1 MWKKEVLSFP
11 FFFDGQTE
19 TVIKG
24 VNKKGAAPYRFERSS
39 LQKYFQKQH
48 FVKILNHFLISSFC
62 CKSKPG
68 FLPKWNQT
76 SSKHPLDVSK
86 RKYIFWLLKNKAIKN
101 PTYRIIGLEMG
112 LNEMTEMRVILQPFV
127 MLFIRESFIPAKPRR
142 RNCDKDMGRVYRG
155 GKKLPV
161 VRIEVSR
168 YGGRSKA
175 SFLGFGRNRA
185 RITVRVH
192 RWWIASN
199 LLLRWSP

>member
-1 MWKKEVLSFP
+1 MKISSTKFWPRREKVWVSKKQRKWKCGRRKFFLFL

-86 RKYIFWLLKNKAIKN
+86 RKYIFWLLKNKAITN

-127 MLFIRESFIPAKPRR
+127 MFFTRESFIPAKPRR

-155 GKKLPV
+155 EKN
-161 VRIEVSR
+161 
-168 YGGRSKA
+168 YQ
-175 SFLGFGRNRA
+175 
-185 RITVRVH
+185 
-192 RWWIASN
+192 
-199 LLLRWSP
+199 